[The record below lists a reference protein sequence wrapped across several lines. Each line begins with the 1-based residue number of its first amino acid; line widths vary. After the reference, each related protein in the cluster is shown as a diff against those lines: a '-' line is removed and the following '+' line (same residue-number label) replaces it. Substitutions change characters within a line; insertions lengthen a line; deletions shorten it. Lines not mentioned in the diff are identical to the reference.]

1 MIKILLLA
9 LGVSCVVLVGC
20 SKESDQSLDE
30 LVKFCWTKY
39 GEESNGLMDDPKCSN
54 WAVIGRLS
62 EVGNNRKCG
71 YPDLYHGE
79 RNLNN
84 LSKLKKADRQY
95 AELVLSC
102 TEKYLKYAAPD
113 HIVPN
118 GYEERSLPQVLE
130 KLKLDHKCNIPAVRE
145 RIDLVMLGR
154 RGDLI
159 GDEGICRP

>member
-1 MIKILLLA
+1 MKKILLLI
-9 LGVSCVVLVGC
+9 VVFSCCLIGC
-20 SKESDQSLDE
+20 SKDHDQSLDE

-39 GEESNGLMDDPKCSN
+39 GEESEGLMEDPKCSN
-54 WAVIGRLS
+54 WAVIGRLA

-84 LSKLKKADRQY
+84 LSKLNKKDRQY
-95 AELVLSC
+95 AELVLNC
-102 TEKYLKYAAPD
+102 TKQYLKYAEPD

-118 GYEERSLPQVLE
+118 GYEERSLPQVLA
-130 KLKLDHKCNIPAVRE
+130 KLKLDHKCNIPAVKE
-145 RIDLVMLGR
+145 RIDLIMLGR
-154 RGDLI
+154 RGNLI